1 MFSIVYVQRLCRSL
15 DKNEE
20 AYSNSYL
27 SVLVMEERTDEV
39 NFSIYCFTGYTEHE
53 LLLKIKI
60 EEREKS
66 IKNTTV
72 EVYNIHRSIV

>member
-15 DKNEE
+15 DKHEE

-27 SVLVMEERTDEV
+27 SVLVAEGRTDEV
-39 NFSIYCFTGYTEHE
+39 NFSICCFTGYSERE

-60 EEREKS
+60 EKREKS
-66 IKNTTV
+66 VKNTTV
-72 EVYNIHRSIV
+72 EVYNIHRRVV